1 MKNNKILIM
10 NIDKL
15 LSKLNWTSFI
25 KERFKK
31 LLIQYEYCRNN
42 KILHYPVDLENIDLK
57 RYYLSFIGF
66 MDGDGSIKSGK
77 RVGHIK
83 GIYRFAP
90 NFTLKIHQVDTP
102 FLELIIRVLDL
113 SNKSIYISTDKNGA
127 YITISKQKDIKLVM
141 DIIDNN
147 QVFLTQKKARDYLLF
162 KKLLLYI
169 DETQLITH
177 DIIWVE
183 KGLEIIK
190 DLNTYNNLPSDEK
203 TLNNIKKNLSIDYIL
218 GFIEAEG
225 SLILHYNTKKENIF
239 NSFEITQN
247 KANNFILLGI
257 LDFIKEYN
265 NPLII
270 KENVEIKSKGIV
282 EDKSKSRKQTL
293 SRLTLTNNDV
303 LFNKIIPLMMSS
315 NLYSKMQINL
325 IYWIFG
331 VIICKDLKSYDEC
344 KNLYLKIKEVINSN
358 STDLLD
364 LNEILIILN
373 KYL

>member
-15 LSKLNWTSFI
+15 MSKLNWTSFV

-42 KILHYPVDLENIDLK
+42 KILHYPVDLENLDLK
-57 RYYLSFIGF
+57 KYYLSFIGF

-90 NFTLKIHQVDTP
+90 NFTLKIHEVDKP
-102 FLELIIRVLDL
+102 YLELIIKVFDL
-113 SNKSIYISTDKNGA
+113 SNKSIYVDKNGA

-147 QVFLTQKKARDYLLF
+147 QEFLTQKKARDYLLF

-169 DETQLITH
+169 NKTQLITH
-177 DIIWVE
+177 NTIWVE

-190 DLNTYNNLPSDEK
+190 DLNTYNNLPSDEE
-203 TLNNIKKNLSIDYIL
+203 TLNNIKKYLSWDYIL

-225 SLILHYNTKKENIF
+225 SVILHYNTKKNYIF

-247 KANNFILLGI
+247 KANNLILWGI

-270 KENVEIKSKGIV
+270 KENVEIQTKGVV

-303 LFNKIIPLMMSS
+303 LFNKIIPLMLSS
-315 NLYSKMQINL
+315 DLYSKMQINL

-331 VIICKDLKSYDEC
+331 VIICKELRSSEEC
-344 KNLYLKIKEVINSN
+344 VNLYLKIKEVINSN
-358 STDLLD
+358 STNLLD